1 MLASVCSYRPGS
13 VIVDFVVRTSQVIP
27 DEMAQ
32 ANKNFT
38 EAMTSIIPVIGEPTA
53 VFISKFQKSEPAFTT
68 FCLLD

>member
-1 MLASVCSYRPGS
+1 MLASVYSCRPGS

-38 EAMTSIIPVIGEPTA
+38 EAMTSIIPVIGVPTA
-53 VFISKFQKSEPAFTT
+53 VFISKV
-68 FCLLD
+68 